1 MTREKRRQ
9 FTADEK
15 ATILR
20 RHLADKVPVSDLCD
34 EYRMQPS
41 LFYVWQRQAFEQLAT
56 VLEDRR
62 TRRVETTASAGQQR
76 TIDQLYAQLQKKDAV
91 IAFVSEE
98 HLALKKNGLGAV
110 RTTCGTRNSE
120 TVRLSGHAKWP

>member
-1 MTREKRRQ
+1 MSKGKRRQ

-34 EYRMQPS
+34 EYRIQPS
-41 LFYVWQRQAFEQLAT
+41 LFYLWQRQLMEHLSAA
-56 VLEDRR
+56 LEDRR
-62 TRRVETTASAGQQR
+62 TRRVDTSDVATRQR
-76 TIDQLYAQLQKKDAV
+76 TIDRLEAQLQKKDAI

-98 HLALKKNGLGAV
+98 HLALKKKLGE
-110 RTTCGTRNSE
+110 S
-120 TVRLSGHAKWP
+120 

>member
-9 FTADEK
+9 FTAEDK

-34 EYRMQPS
+34 EYRIQPS
-41 LFYVWQRQAFEQLAT
+41 LFYVWQRQAFENLGVA
-56 VLEDRR
+56 LEDRR
-62 TRRVETTASAGQQR
+62 TRRAETGAAAAQQQ
-76 TIDQLYAQLQKKDAV
+76 TIETLRAQLQRKDSI

-98 HLALKKNGLGAV
+98 HLALKKKVGE
-110 RTTCGTRNSE
+110 S
-120 TVRLSGHAKWP
+120 

>member
-1 MTREKRRQ
+1 MTREKNGEKRRQ

-34 EYRMQPS
+34 EYKIQPS
-41 LFYVWQRQAFEQLAT
+41 LFYIWQRQALENLGAA
-56 VLEDRR
+56 LEDRR
-62 TRRVETTASAGQQR
+62 TRRSDGRESANQQHK
-76 TIDQLYAQLQKKDAV
+76 IEQLEARLQKKDSI

-98 HLALKKNGLGAV
+98 HLALKKKLGE
-110 RTTCGTRNSE
+110 S
-120 TVRLSGHAKWP
+120 

>member
-34 EYRMQPS
+34 EYKIQPS
-41 LFYVWQRQAFEQLAT
+41 LFYVWQRQALENLGAA
-56 VLEDRR
+56 LEDRR
-62 TRRVETTASAGQQR
+62 TRPSDGLRGAASQQQ
-76 TIDQLYAQLQKKDAV
+76 TIARLEAQLQKKDSI

-98 HLALKKNGLGAV
+98 HLALKKKLGE
-110 RTTCGTRNSE
+110 S
-120 TVRLSGHAKWP
+120 

>member
-1 MTREKRRQ
+1 MSKQKRRQ

-34 EYRMQPS
+34 EYKIQPS
-41 LFYVWQRQAFEQLAT
+41 LFYVWQRQAFENLGTA
-56 VLEDRR
+56 LEDRR
-62 TRRVETTASAGQQR
+62 TRQVEAGEALAQR
-76 TIDQLYAQLQKKDAV
+76 QTLEKLRAQLQKKDSI

-98 HLALKKNGLGAV
+98 HLALKKKLGE
-110 RTTCGTRNSE
+110 S
-120 TVRLSGHAKWP
+120 

>member
-1 MTREKRRQ
+1 MTQEKRRQ

-20 RHLADKVPVSDLCD
+20 RHLADRVPVSDLCD
-34 EYRMQPS
+34 EYRIQPS
-41 LFYVWQRQAFEQLAT
+41 LFYVWQRQVFDQLGT

-62 TRRVETTASAGQQR
+62 TRRVETTASAEQQR
-76 TIDQLYAQLQKKDAV
+76 TIEQLQAQLQNKDAV

-98 HLALKKNGLGAV
+98 HLALKKKLGA
-110 RTTCGTRNSE
+110 S
-120 TVRLSGHAKWP
+120 

>member
-1 MTREKRRQ
+1 MRKEKRRQ

-34 EYRMQPS
+34 EYRIQPS
-41 LFYVWQRQAFEQLAT
+41 LFYVWQRQLMENMSTA
-56 VLEDRR
+56 LEDRR
-62 TRRVETTASAGQQR
+62 TRRVENGDSAARQR
-76 TIDQLYAQLQKKDAV
+76 TIDQLQAQLQKKDSI

-98 HLALKKNGLGAV
+98 HLALKKKLGE
-110 RTTCGTRNSE
+110 S
-120 TVRLSGHAKWP
+120 

>member
-9 FTADEK
+9 FTAEEK

-34 EYRMQPS
+34 EYRIQPS
-41 LFYVWQRQAFEQLAT
+41 LFYVWQRQVFENLGSA
-56 VLEDRR
+56 LEDRR
-62 TRRVETTASAGQQR
+62 TRRAANGEAAAQQQ
-76 TIDQLYAQLQKKDAV
+76 TIEQLKAQLQRKDSI

-98 HLALKKNGLGAV
+98 HLALKKKRGE
-110 RTTCGTRNSE
+110 S
-120 TVRLSGHAKWP
+120 